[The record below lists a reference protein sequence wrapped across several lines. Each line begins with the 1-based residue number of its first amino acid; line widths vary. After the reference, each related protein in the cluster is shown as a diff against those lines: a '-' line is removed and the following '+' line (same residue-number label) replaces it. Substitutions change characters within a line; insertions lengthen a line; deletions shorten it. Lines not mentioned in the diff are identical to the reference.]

1 MSNLPTSLD
10 WRVEGRVFAL
20 IVGAFLAALFLPL
33 DAPAFRNAISE
44 GLGLLQWYA
53 REHVILCLLPAFVV
67 AGAVAAFVNQDSV
80 MKHLGPKAS
89 KAKALSVASV
99 SGSVLAVC
107 SCTVLPMFGG
117 IYRRGAGLGAAVAFL
132 YSGPAINVLA
142 VMLTANVLGA
152 EIGIARAVGA
162 IGFAFVIGLLMHMLF
177 LREEHERAANA
188 KGFLI
193 MEEETAPVWETVL
206 MFGLMIAFMVFAN
219 WSSGGG
225 VSGIA
230 VSIYDVKWGLS
241 AFTGLGL
248 AALLVWQ
255 RGWSLLW
262 MGLTAF
268 AVVVAAVLRPE
279 VPELAV
285 TIGILGLMLQAL
297 LRPGHGHVW
306 FEQSWDFAKKI
317 MPLLF
322 IGVFAAGFLLGRPG
336 STGIVP
342 PEWISNVVG
351 GNGLSANLL
360 ASVLGGLMYFST
372 LTEIPI
378 VQGLMGAGMGK
389 GPALALLLAG
399 PAISLPNLLVI
410 RSLMGTRKT
419 VVYALL
425 VMSMATVSGL
435 VYGTFF

>member
-1 MSNLPTSLD
+1 MKLLPTSLD
-10 WRVEGRVFAL
+10 WRIEGRVFVL
-20 IVGAFLAALFLPL
+20 IVATFLGALFLPL
-33 DAPAFRNAISE
+33 EAPGFRNAISE

-67 AGAVAAFVNQDSV
+67 AGAVAAFVNQDSI
-80 MKHLGPKAS
+80 MKHLGPEAS

-107 SCTVLPMFGG
+107 SCTVLPMFGS

-142 VMLTANVLGA
+142 VVLTANVLGA
-152 EIGIARAVGA
+152 EIGIARAIGA
-162 IGFAFVIGLLMHMLF
+162 VGFAFVIGLLMHVLF
-177 LREEHERAANA
+177 LREERERAANA
-188 KGFLI
+188 KGFLL
-193 MEEETAPVWETVL
+193 MDEAAAPVWETIVL
-206 MFGLMIAFMVFAN
+206 FGLMIAFMVFAN
-219 WSSGGG
+219 WSSAGE
-225 VSGIA
+225 VSGTA
-230 VSIYDVKWGLS
+230 VTVHGVKWIL
-241 AFTGLGL
+241 AALTGLGL
-248 AALLVWQ
+248 AALLVWR
-255 RGWSLLW
+255 RGWSLPW
-262 MGLTAF
+262 MALTGG
-268 AVVVAAVLRPE
+268 VVIAAVALWPDI
-279 VPELAV
+279 PELAV
-285 TIGILGLMLQAL
+285 AVAILGLMIQAI
-297 LRPGHGHVW
+297 LRPGDGHVW

-336 STGIVP
+336 ASGIVP
-342 PEWISNVVG
+342 SEWITLAVG
-351 GNGLSANLL
+351 GNGLGANLF

-419 VVYALL
+419 IVYALL
-425 VMSMATVSGL
+425 VMVMATISGL
-435 VYGTFF
+435 VYGMYF